1 MPYRISIIH
10 PSNALYTG
18 YIGDETSLAE
28 TTCHTGKP
36 KQGLIVSKHY
46 PYNPYEPCK
55 TQLSTILR
63 SALHGS

>member
-10 PSNALYTG
+10 TSNALYTG

-36 KQGLIVSKHY
+36 KQGAYRL
-46 PYNPYEPCK
+46 
-55 TQLSTILR
+55 
-63 SALHGS
+63 

>member
-36 KQGLIVSKHY
+36 KQGAYLLHY

-55 TQLSTILR
+55 ALLRMVLSC
-63 SALHGS
+63 ALHGS

>member
-36 KQGLIVSKHY
+36 KQGAY
-46 PYNPYEPCK
+46 
-55 TQLSTILR
+55 LSTIHTIHMNR
-63 SALHGS
+63 AKHS